1 MSVSTT
7 PPDLSTEE
15 GRAAYQMGLRKAG
28 FWPRQIGYGLV
39 IAGALALLWMK
50 FGHGPQNP
58 RLWTAAMAVLSA
70 GWVLL
75 IVAILMRSRFRR
87 RLGNG

>member
-1 MSVSTT
+1 MSVTTT
-7 PPDLSTEE
+7 PPDLSTDE
-15 GRAAYQMGLRKAG
+15 GRAAYRLEMRKAG
-28 FWPRQIGYGLV
+28 FWPRQIGYGLIIASV
-39 IAGALALLWMK
+39 ITLAWFK
-50 FGHGPQNP
+50 FGHAPVNPQA
-58 RLWTAAMAVLSA
+58 WTAAMVVLGF